1 MMLGYTYLIRME
13 KDQFN
18 IEKEEKKT
26 SHVGSEKRSKVL
38 LWAIFTNILIL
49 LLTRELCKSLDDWLN

>member
-26 SHVGSEKRSKVL
+26 SHVGSEKTSKVL